1 MSFAA
6 AVGLINCDL
15 LFSGVPRLPREGEE
29 IFSEGF
35 RVAFGGG
42 VPAIMLSLSR
52 LNVPVRLGTYL
63 GKDLFSDFA
72 RRELDAS
79 GVAWRNLYEGDGV
92 PLTITAVAITK
103 NDRTFLSS
111 TAASRKSDALA
122 GKAYE
127 VMRGAK
133 VVRMGMTGALQ
144 PVYRRLKDEGTVL
157 VLDTGWDEEMSLD
170 RYAPFLELADY
181 YLPNRVE
188 ATRLTGEETAQGA
201 AKKLSKYFDK
211 TVVKLDGEGC
221 YLLDKDGERVVS
233 PLPSVKAV
241 DATGAGDAFCAGFM
255 YGLYHDMDFTTCAR
269 LGNVM
274 GGLCVQEIGCV
285 TRAVREEELTSLLP
299 QIGVKESRP

>member
-1 MSFAA
+1 MSFAG

-29 IFSEGF
+29 IFSRGF
-35 RVAFGGG
+35 QVAFGGG

-52 LNVPVRLGTYL
+52 LGVPARLGTYL
-63 GKDLFSDFA
+63 GTDLFSDFA

-92 PLTITAVAITK
+92 PLTVTAVAVTRR
-103 NDRTFLSS
+103 DRTFLSS
-111 TAASRKSDALA
+111 TAAPRASRDLPE
-122 GKAYE
+122 KAYE

-133 VVRMGMTGALQ
+133 VVRMGMSGALQ
-144 PVYRRLKDEGTVL
+144 PVYRRLKDEGAAL
-157 VLDTGWDEEMSLD
+157 VLDTGWDEDMSLD
-170 RYAPFLELADY
+170 KFAPFLELADY

-188 ATRLTGEETAQGA
+188 ALRLTGERTIERA
-201 AKKLSKYFDK
+201 AEKLSKYFSQ

-221 YLLDKDGERVVS
+221 YLLQNNRGAFVS
-233 PLPSVKAV
+233 PLPDVDFR

-255 YGLYHDMDFTTCAR
+255 YGLYHGRDFVECAR

-285 TRAVREEELTSLLP
+285 TRVVREEELLSLLP
-299 QIGVKESRP
+299 RVCVTDHA